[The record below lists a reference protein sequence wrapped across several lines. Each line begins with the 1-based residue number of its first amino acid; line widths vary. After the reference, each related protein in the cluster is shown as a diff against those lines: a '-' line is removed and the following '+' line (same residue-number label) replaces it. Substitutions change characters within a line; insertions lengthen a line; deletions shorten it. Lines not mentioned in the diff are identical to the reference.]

1 MKTKLILPIIL
12 ALFFIPTLVFSQ
24 NFSGTAI
31 YQSKI
36 NVEVD
41 LDKDSTNTAL
51 QNPEI
56 KKMIQ
61 QQLKKQFE
69 KRYFL
74 NFTSKEANF
83 IEEEKLEVENP
94 AVQVK
99 VFGGTST
106 KQGVLYK
113 NIAKKDYKAEK
124 EFFGKRFL
132 VVDKMPEYN
141 WEMTN
146 ETKKIGNYTCHKAIA
161 KTEESTVTAWYT
173 MQIPLSIGPDL
184 YSGLPGMI
192 LEINDGK
199 RQFLCTKITL
209 NPKKEIEIKIPK
221 NGKKVKQEQF
231 EKIVEKKVKAFS
243 DQHKNNRGNSN
254 VKIIRQ

>member
-12 ALFFIPTLVFSQ
+12 ILLFIPTLIFSQ
-24 NFSGTAI
+24 NFSGIAV

-36 NVEVD
+36 NVDLE
-41 LDKDSTNTAL
+41 LDKDSTNAAL

-56 KKMIQ
+56 RKMLQ
-61 QQLKKQFE
+61 QQLKKQLE
-69 KRYFL
+69 KKYVL

-83 IEEEKLEVENP
+83 IEEENLEIKNP

-106 KQGVLYK
+106 KQGILYK
-113 NIAKKDYKAEK
+113 DISKKDYKAEK

-132 VVDKMPEYN
+132 VEDKMPEYN

-161 KTEESTVTAWYT
+161 KTEESTITAWYT
-173 MQIPLSIGPDL
+173 MEIPLSIGPDL

-209 NPKKEIEIKIPK
+209 NPKKEIKIKIPK

-231 EKIVEKKVKAFS
+231 EKIVEKKIKTFTE
-243 DQHKNNRGNSN
+243 QHKSNRGNSN